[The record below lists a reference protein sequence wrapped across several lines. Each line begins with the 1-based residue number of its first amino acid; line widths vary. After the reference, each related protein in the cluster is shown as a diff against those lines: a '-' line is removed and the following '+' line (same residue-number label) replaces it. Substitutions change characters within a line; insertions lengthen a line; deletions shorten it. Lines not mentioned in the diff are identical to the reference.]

1 MNRPRSLFSQDLR
14 CDFYEMVYYFLID
27 FKISLGGVAVSKI
40 FISHSSKDDIVP
52 LFVDYLISIGIPNK
66 NIFCSSLEGNGVKNG
81 ERINDTIR
89 SELQNAS
96 MVIYL
101 ITSNFLK
108 STYCT
113 QELGASWLLKA
124 KIFVFKF
131 EDVGNSELKGFIDS
145 SFKYNFFNTDG
156 LSSLYDELDEI
167 FKLGNKQAVI
177 SRATNKLLVDAKSKI
192 KVLIEDKDKTDEEI
206 QAERIKMLEKQYDS
220 LSIGEKRI
228 IGSIYFC
235 EDAVC
240 YYQISN
246 GTVALLEKKSF
257 VYRVSSVS
265 CGLLQFAY
273 TLQPWVIDMVNRMP
287 KIKIELEKIIKKKP
301 MYNDDLW

>member
-1 MNRPRSLFSQDLR
+1 MNRPRGLFSQDLR

-113 QELGASWLLKA
+113 QELGASWLLRYL
-124 KIFVFKF
+124 F
-131 EDVGNSELKGFIDS
+131 
-145 SFKYNFFNTDG
+145 
-156 LSSLYDELDEI
+156 LSL
-167 FKLGNKQAVI
+167 
-177 SRATNKLLVDAKSKI
+177 
-192 KVLIEDKDKTDEEI
+192 
-206 QAERIKMLEKQYDS
+206 KMLGI
-220 LSIGEKRI
+220 L
-228 IGSIYFC
+228 
-235 EDAVC
+235 
-240 YYQISN
+240 N
-246 GTVALLEKKSF
+246 
-257 VYRVSSVS
+257 
-265 CGLLQFAY
+265 
-273 TLQPWVIDMVNRMP
+273 
-287 KIKIELEKIIKKKP
+287 
-301 MYNDDLW
+301 